1 MSIINNFTAYV
12 KQIWENRPSTKSPV
26 SAERLGYMEDGIK
39 MNSDAMEKVAAAVL
53 STIVNDPDKIA
64 SMAALYAVNQTV
76 TANAAAIAELNSKIK
91 INSTYIETEYSDK
104 NIYCGWND
112 FVAQI
117 ILDGLNIPKGEF
129 ACIATLPQNIRP
141 LGIRYYTNYDPNGAV
156 VRFTLQTSGEV
167 IAYRYTDI
175 EAINTVITFCYL
187 K

>member
-76 TANAAAIAELNSKIK
+76 TANAAAIAELNSNMSNRIGNTFTILPTTTGERTKVI
-91 INSTYIETEYSDK
+91 IEMVNGAYGMILGRNANNDAICILFTVSKYVNLGNAGTCTISDRILTCTLDIYA
-104 NIYCGWND
+104 NISIMYYNEC
-112 FVAQI
+112 V
-117 ILDGLNIPKGEF
+117 
-129 ACIATLPQNIRP
+129 TNIR
-141 LGIRYYTNYDPNGAV
+141 T
-156 VRFTLQTSGEV
+156 E
-167 IAYRYTDI
+167 
-175 EAINTVITFCYL
+175 
-187 K
+187 